1 MKKLLMALVAVV
13 GLSVCSFA
21 QVAAPAKE
29 KPKTAV
35 TTKHT
40 QKHPAKAE
48 VKQST
53 ATTST
58 TTTTTTTPAPAPAK
72 GMVKKNG
79 TPDMRYKANKEA
91 AKTQTTTTTTVHL
104 KKNGTPDR
112 RYKENKKG

>member
-1 MKKLLMALVAVV
+1 MNKLLMALVAVV

-21 QVAAPAKE
+21 QVAAPTKE

-40 QKHPAKAE
+40 QKKVTKAE
-48 VKQST
+48 TQQSPAATSTTST
-53 ATTST
+53 ATT
-58 TTTTTTTPAPAPAK
+58 PATGK

-79 TPDMRYKANKEA
+79 TPDMRYKANKA
-91 AKTQTTTTTTVHL
+91 VVKTHTTTHL
-104 KKNGTPDR
+104 KKNGTPDK